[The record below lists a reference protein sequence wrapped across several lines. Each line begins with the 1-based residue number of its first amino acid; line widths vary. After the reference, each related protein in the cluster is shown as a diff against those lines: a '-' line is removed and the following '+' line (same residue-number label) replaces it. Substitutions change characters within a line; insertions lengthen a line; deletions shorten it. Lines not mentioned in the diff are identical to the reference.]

1 MELNNIDL
9 YALLGI
15 HKHSHPKTIKDAY
28 RRKARQLHSDKAK
41 PGLSAEQLQDNQI
54 KLSLINQAYA
64 ILSDQHKRRLYDMEY
79 AADLGEL
86 KSDFQFSLSGQYSQ
100 AKELRDQRPLSHEE
114 LLRQRE
120 EDTRQLFGQTGTG
133 YAFAPRKISMD
144 EFNKQFEETRPIDP
158 NDFGYSEELGMSGRT
173 TSTSYNPDDFSDY
186 MQKQPKMFQRRRDF
200 NIDKFNTMFDRY
212 TEPDPNTEIEEIH
225 NNDDYEPDGFSNFN
239 DQQVSTVNSFN
250 GLMITG
256 ETSGGFSSNNFTDY
270 KQAFQNNII
279 TNNMKK
285 SARQLETDPLGTNDF
300 NKRLNALKANRSV
313 DIDPLEK
320 NRNKAQTE
328 LLERKRREIDNFENK
343 NKHVVEKYSSQFSP
357 DLIDQAF
364 NQGRIC
370 DIYSNENQ
378 KIKNMFDKTG
388 RKKKSK

>member
-15 HKHSHPKTIKDAY
+15 NKFSHPKTIKDAY

-41 PGLSAEQLQDNQI
+41 PGLTPEQLQDNQI

-64 ILSDQHKRRLYDMEY
+64 ILSDSHKRRLYDMEY

-86 KSDFQFSLSGQYSQ
+86 KSDFNFSLSGQHSQ
-100 AKELRDQRPLSHEE
+100 AQELRDQRPLSHEE

-120 EDTRQLFGQTGTG
+120 EDTRQLYGQSGTG
-133 YAFAPRKISMD
+133 YLYPPKKLSIH

-158 NDFGYSEELGMSGRT
+158 NDFGYSDELGMSGRV
-173 TSTSYNPDDFSDY
+173 TSTSYNPDDFGDY
-186 MQKQPKMFQRRRDF
+186 TQRQPKMFQRRRDF
-200 NIDKFNTMFDRY
+200 NLDKFNSMFDQY
-212 TEPDPNTEIEEIH
+212 TEPDPNSEIEEV
-225 NNDDYEPDGFSNFN
+225 NDANSYEPDGFSNFN
-239 DQQVSTVNSFN
+239 GQVSTVNSFN

-256 ETSGGFSSNNFTDY
+256 ETTGGFSGSNFTDY

-285 SARQLETDPLGTNDF
+285 SARKLESDPLGSRDF
-300 NKRLNALKANRSV
+300 NKRLNELKANRSL

-320 NRNKAQTE
+320 NRNKAQDD
-328 LLERKRREIDNFENK
+328 LLNRKKKEIEQFEQQ
-343 NKHVVEKYSSQFSP
+343 NKHVVKKYSSQFSN

-364 NQGRIC
+364 NQGRIT
-370 DIYSNENQ
+370 DIYANDRRELESKYQ
-378 KIKNMFDKTG
+378 KK
-388 RKKKSK
+388 